1 MPNTQDHT
9 PLKLKTARTLKWN
22 TIDKLGSQL
31 LYAVVGIVL
40 ANILSESDF
49 GLVGALLVFQAFAI
63 LFVDSGFGTAL
74 LRKKEPTEADYSTV
88 FWFNLTVSI
97 AVYFVLFIGA
107 PIIADIFQGDKRL
120 IPLSRL
126 MFLTFVLNGLGIVQT
141 NVLMKRMEVKQ
152 LAIANVVGLVSSG
165 VVGVWLALAG
175 FGVWS
180 LVWQYVTLAA
190 VKTGWLWMVADWRP
204 RADFSK
210 ASLKE
215 ILPIGSSVFTSQML
229 NTASLHAYSFIIGAF
244 YSLSSLGVYT
254 QADKWS
260 KMGSASISQIFTATF
275 IPLLSRVQDNMEAWL
290 RYIKKINRFTAF
302 MLLPALTGLALIGAP
317 LFHTLFGTKWDAAI
331 VLFQILSIRG
341 IAVVLISLF
350 NSYLTVAGRA
360 RLLVVVETVKDVA
373 ILVAI
378 LSTVW
383 FESLSLLVWGQLW
396 ASLFTLIFVL
406 MITGRNINYRARD
419 ILTDFAPFLM
429 PTLVMTVVCIALLYV
444 PVHAAIILLLQ
455 LICGAGVYI
464 MTCHL
469 LCLPELREAATY
481 LLGRFQRSDQ
491 SKTHK

>member
-1 MPNTQDHT
+1 MPQAQDQT

-74 LRKKEPTEADYSTV
+74 LRKKEPTQADYSTV
-88 FWFNLTVSI
+88 FWFNLTVSV
-97 AVYFVLFIGA
+97 AVYIILFFGA

-152 LAIANVVGLVSSG
+152 LAVANVVGLVTSG
-165 VVGVWLALAG
+165 IVGVSLALTG
-175 FGVWS
+175 YGVWA
-180 LVWQYVTLAA
+180 LVWQYVSLAA
-190 VKTGWLWMVADWRP
+190 VKTAWLWIVADWRP
-204 RADFSK
+204 QATFSK

-244 YSLSSLGVYT
+244 YSLSSLGIYT

-260 KMGSASISQIFTATF
+260 KMGSASLSQIFTATF
-275 IPLLSRVQDNMEAWL
+275 IPLLSRVQDNLEAWR

-331 VLFQILSIRG
+331 PLFQILSIRG

-360 RLLVVVETVKDVA
+360 RLLVVVETVKDLA
-373 ILVAI
+373 ILAAI
-378 LSTVW
+378 LATVW
-383 FESLSLLVWGQLW
+383 FDSLSLLVWGQLW
-396 ASLFTLIFVL
+396 AGALTLIIVL
-406 MITGRNINYRARD
+406 IITGRNISYRTRHILRD
-419 ILTDFAPFLM
+419 FLPFLV
-429 PTLVMTVVCIALLYV
+429 PTLTMAAVCIALLYV
-444 PVHAAIILLLQ
+444 PLHPAVILILQ
-455 LICGAGVYI
+455 LAAGAGTYI
-464 MTCHL
+464 LTCHL
-469 LCLPELREAATY
+469 LRLPELPEAASY
-481 LLGRFQRSDQ
+481 LLGRFRR
-491 SKTHK
+491 KK

>member
-1 MPNTQDHT
+1 MPQNQDQT

-31 LYAVVGIVL
+31 LYAIVGIVL

-74 LRKKEPTEADYSTV
+74 LRKKEPTQADYSTV

-97 AVYFVLFIGA
+97 AVYIILFFGA
-107 PIIADIFQGDKRL
+107 PVIADIFQGDKRL

-152 LAIANVVGLVSSG
+152 LAIANVVGLVTSG
-165 VVGVWLALAG
+165 IVGISLALTGYGVWA
-175 FGVWS
+175 
-180 LVWQYVTLAA
+180 LVWQYVSLAA
-190 VKTGWLWMVADWRP
+190 VKTAWLWIVADWRP
-204 RADFSK
+204 QAIFSK
-210 ASLKE
+210 ASLME
-215 ILPIGSSVFTSQML
+215 ILPIGSSVFSSQML

-244 YSLSSLGVYT
+244 YSLSSLGIYT

-260 KMGSASISQIFTATF
+260 KMGSASLSQIFTATF
-275 IPLLSRVQDNMEAWL
+275 IPLLSRVQDNLEAWH
-290 RYIKKINRFTAF
+290 RYIKKINRFTSF
-302 MLLPALTGLALIGAP
+302 MLLPALTGLALIGTP

-331 VLFQILSIRG
+331 PLFQILSIRG

-373 ILVAI
+373 ILAAI
-378 LSTVW
+378 LATVW
-383 FESLSLLVWGQLW
+383 FGSLSLLVWGQLW
-396 ASLFTLIFVL
+396 ASALTLIVVL
-406 MITGRNINYRARD
+406 IITGRNVSYRTGD
-419 ILTDFAPFLM
+419 ILRDFLPFLV
-429 PTLVMTVVCIALLYV
+429 PTLAMTVVCIAMLYLPLHPAV
-444 PVHAAIILLLQ
+444 ILILQ
-455 LICGAGVYI
+455 LVAGAATYI
-464 MTCHL
+464 LTCHL
-469 LCLPELREAATY
+469 LRLPELSEAAAY
-481 LLGRFQRSDQ
+481 LLGRFRRNR
-491 SKTHK
+491 